1 MLAGKK
7 RGKRGGSIY
16 MKTIMKRKIS
26 IPFNSLGSNLEDIL
40 KQQIIK
46 EIEGKC
52 IEEGFIKR
60 NSISLISNS

>member
-46 EIEGKC
+46 PRAL
-52 IEEGFIKR
+52 KR
-60 NSISLISNS
+60 YFKRSLIIKVLR